1 MKRIMTGA
9 AALIIMLCSLMPAFG
24 ASPKI
29 KIDGYASDWKPGSY
43 TVYEGS
49 NPDMGNN
56 FKHFTCSYI
65 VNGEENSVYYLF
77 VFSTDKR
84 LGDPVLNKDEVE
96 EKRSNIE
103 VKFTASGCDTVVL
116 TGTGL
121 KDDDITV
128 LSPSPDNEYY
138 KLDAAMQL
146 QNSGS
151 VIVEIRLNYKGG
163 LAVPVSCSVSASDEN
178 RSASNI
184 QRINIYSLSDNTD
197 EESNNSDKKT
207 TAEKT
212 TKEAATR
219 KNSTKTTAKSGE
231 DEHGHR
237 VDYAADGA
245 TRKHTTD
252 AYKELDKIIA
262 GAGKTASENSKSGE
276 SKAKSTT
283 KKSKTKSSGKKAA
296 DKSETAEAGEEII
309 TSIVYVNQNTETASA
324 TQAEETAANGS
335 AFGSKGIRSSTALKA
350 AAGAC
355 ALVLFGVIGVWAVK
369 SREGE
374 SEEE

>member
-24 ASPKI
+24 AAPKI
-29 KIDGYASDWKPGSY
+29 KIDGNSKDWNYGTY
-43 TVYEGS
+43 TYKEIR
-49 NPDMGNN
+49 NREMGNN
-56 FKHFTCSYI
+56 YRDPFAYGYTVSE
-65 VNGEENSVYYLF
+65 EENSIYFLF
-77 VFSTDKR
+77 ILTLKKGFAGNPNKEEIEAKR
-84 LGDPVLNKDEVE
+84 
-96 EKRSNIE
+96 RNIQF
-103 VKFTASGCDTVVL
+103 KFTASGCDTIVL
-116 TGTGL
+116 TGTGF
-121 KDDDITV
+121 KNDDITV
-128 LSPSPDNEYY
+128 LNPSPNNEYY
-138 KLDAAMQL
+138 KLDAAMGID
-146 QNSGS
+146 NSGT
-151 VIVEIRLNYKGG
+151 VIVEIRLNYKSG
-163 LAVPVSCSVSASDEN
+163 LTAPISCSVIAYDDNNVS
-178 RSASNI
+178 SNE
-184 QRINIYSLSDNTD
+184 QKINIYSLSDNTD
-197 EESNNSDKKT
+197 EVSNSDKKT

-231 DEHGHR
+231 DEGGHR
-237 VDYAADGA
+237 ADYAADGA

-252 AYKELDKIIA
+252 AYKELDKLIA
-262 GAGKTASENSKSGE
+262 GAGKTAAENSKSGE
-276 SKAKSTT
+276 NKAKSTT

-296 DKSETAEAGEEII
+296 DKTETAEAEEEII

-324 TQAEETAANGS
+324 AQAEESTDNGS

>member
-1 MKRIMTGA
+1 MKRILTGA

-24 ASPKI
+24 AAPKI
-29 KIDGYASDWKPGSY
+29 KIDGDWGDWLNTS
-43 TVYEGS
+43 
-49 NPDMGNN
+49 
-56 FKHFTCSYI
+56 H
-65 VNGEENSVYYLF
+65 GE
-77 VFSTDKR
+77 DK
-84 LGDPVLNKDEVE
+84 
-96 EKRSNIE
+96 
-103 VKFTASGCDTVVL
+103 
-116 TGTGL
+116 
-121 KDDDITV
+121 
-128 LSPSPDNEYY
+128 
-138 KLDAAMQL
+138 
-146 QNSGS
+146 
-151 VIVEIRLNYKGG
+151 
-163 LAVPVSCSVSASDEN
+163 DEN
-178 RSASNI
+178 RPKTSNHYNSCTYWYIVSESENTVYYYFTFSTGKSVRNVDEARNNMGIEFTPTNCKTVRITGEETSGNNPVYFETDNSNSYYRISAALKIQDSDGSLFVEAKVVYVKGLPSPITCTVSAFDEEGTPSNDVTV
-184 QRINIYSLSDNTD
+184 YVSLNDNTD
-197 EESNNSDKKT
+197 EGSNNSDKKT

-219 KNSTKTTAKSGE
+219 KNSAKTTAKSGE
-231 DEHGHR
+231 DEGGHR
-237 VDYAADGA
+237 ADYAADGA

-252 AYKELDKIIA
+252 AYKELDKLIA
-262 GAGKTASENSKSGE
+262 GAGKTAAESSKSGE

-309 TSIVYVNQNTETASA
+309 TSIVYITQNTETASA
-324 TQAEETAANGS
+324 TQAEETAGNGS